1 MARHT
6 HRVRVEAL
14 SEQMAVPAQE
24 LRHLQVMRL
33 RLGDVLQVFDGHGE
47 AGEAELIQL
56 DAVSA
61 RLKLRGRAEINAEYP
76 QPVTLAVAL
85 LKGDKLS
92 DVVRAGTELG
102 ASVFQLLKTRYAD
115 VPDIGESKLTR
126 LRRVAEEA
134 AKQSQRGVVPT
145 VNAPLPL
152 SQFRPAGQIIYAHP
166 GSPARLLE
174 VVTWQAPLTLVSG
187 PEGGF
192 SPDDLA
198 QLQSLGG
205 AAITLGPR
213 ILRAETAP
221 LAMLGALAASG
232 V

>member
-14 SEQMAVPAQE
+14 TEQMAVPAQE

-47 AGEAELIQL
+47 AGEAELIHL

-61 RLKLRGRAEINAEYP
+61 RLKLRGRAEITAEYP

-115 VPDIGESKLTR
+115 VPDIGDNKLTR

-145 VNAPLPL
+145 VNAPVPL

-166 GSPARLLE
+166 GSAARLLE

-198 QLQSLGG
+198 QLQSLGS

-221 LAMLGALAASG
+221 LALLGALAASG